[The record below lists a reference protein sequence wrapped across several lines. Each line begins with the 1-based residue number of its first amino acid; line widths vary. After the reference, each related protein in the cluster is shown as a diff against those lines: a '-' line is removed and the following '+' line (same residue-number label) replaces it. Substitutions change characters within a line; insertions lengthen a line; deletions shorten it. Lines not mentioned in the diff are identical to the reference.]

1 MEQHLEPA
9 EGVITSPFDA
19 IKHTSPEGAE
29 YWSARELM
37 PLMGY
42 GKWQSFEVPLKRAMK
57 SAENQGQT
65 SAFTRSRKRVQAGDG
80 STERVD
86 FHLTR
91 FAAYLVAM
99 NGDPNKPKVAAAQA
113 YFATRTR
120 EAEVTEQRLAL
131 PQTYAEALRELAT
144 TYEQKTALE
153 TQNTALENE
162 NRALT
167 GGDGITIR
175 QFIKTYFTAPNERAF
190 FEWFYYHGYLI
201 DGRQYND
208 DGTSA
213 RSGSGPKTRWDHQHP
228 TYIGREYF
236 KLVPTGT
243 KKYGGARA
251 KVIPE
256 KALNL
261 VQLLL
266 KAKDLPTQMTK
277 NGQTALDQ
285 YTNPG
290 QLHVV

>member
-1 MEQHLEPA
+1 MSELIPLTNHNGIQAVMGRDLHTFLKIGKDYSTWFKDMTEYGFVAGQDFSPIS
-9 EGVITSPFDA
+9 GKTSP
-19 IKHTSPEGAE
+19 
-29 YWSARELM
+29 
-37 PLMGY
+37 
-42 GKWQSFEVPLKRAMK
+42 
-57 SAENQGQT
+57 
-65 SAFTRSRKRVQAGDG
+65 AGGRPRIDHIVKLDMAKEI
-80 STERVD
+80 SMIQRTER
-86 FHLTR
+86 
-91 FAAYLVAM
+91 
-99 NGDPNKPKVAAAQA
+99 GKQA
-113 YFATRTR
+113 RQYFLECERKAKQKSTP
-120 EAEVTEQRLAL
+120 AL

-153 TQNTALENE
+153 AQNTALKTE

-213 RSGSGPKTRWDHQHP
+213 RYNNGPKHRWDHQHP
-228 TYIGREYF
+228 TYIGRAYF

-277 NGQTALDQ
+277 NGQTAYDQ

-290 QLHVV
+290 QLHAI

>member
-1 MEQHLEPA
+1 MNNHPMPVN
-9 EGVITSPFDA
+9 GSSTSPFDA
-19 IKHTSPEGAE
+19 IKHTSPEGTE
-29 YWSARELM
+29 FWSARELM

-42 GKWQSFEVPLKRAMK
+42 KAWREFKVPLNRAMK
-57 SAENQGQT
+57 SAEVQGFNVT
-65 SAFTRSRKRVQAGDG
+65 SNFGESPEITATRPR
-80 STERVD
+80 ENL
-86 FHLTR
+86 HLTR

-99 NGDPNKPKVAAAQA
+99 NGDPNKTEVAAAQA

-120 EAEVTEQRLAL
+120 EAETRPATPAL
-131 PQTYAEALRELAT
+131 PQDYAEALRELAT

-153 TQNTALENE
+153 AQNTALKTE

-167 GGDGITIR
+167 GGNGITIR

-208 DGTSA
+208 DGTPA
-213 RSGSGPKTRWDHQHP
+213 RYNNGPKHRWDHQHP
-228 TYIGREYF
+228 TYIGRAYF

-277 NGQTALDQ
+277 QGQAAYDQ

-290 QLHVV
+290 QLHVI

>member
-1 MEQHLEPA
+1 MSELIPLTHHNGIQAVMGRDLYNFLEVKEQYA
-9 EGVITSPFDA
+9 DWMKRMV
-19 IKHTSPEGAE
+19 
-29 YWSARELM
+29 
-37 PLMGY
+37 GY
-42 GKWQSFEVPLKRAMK
+42 G
-57 SAENQGQT
+57 
-65 SAFTRSRKRVQAGDG
+65 FTEGTDYVSQKPEAGANRGFIPGGNRVDHIVTLDMAKEISMIQR
-80 STERVD
+80 TER
-86 FHLTR
+86 
-91 FAAYLVAM
+91 
-99 NGDPNKPKVAAAQA
+99 GKQA
-113 YFATRTR
+113 RQYFLECERKAKQKSTP
-120 EAEVTEQRLAL
+120 AL

-153 TQNTALENE
+153 AQNTALKTE

-167 GGDGITIR
+167 GGEGITIR

-201 DGRQYND
+201 DGRQYNE

-213 RSGSGPKTRWDHQHP
+213 RSGSGPKHRWDHQHP
-228 TYIGREYF
+228 TYIGRAYF

-277 NGQTALDQ
+277 QGQAAYDQ

-290 QLHVV
+290 QLHAI

>member
-1 MEQHLEPA
+1 MNNHPMPVN
-9 EGVITSPFDA
+9 GSNISPFDA

-42 GKWQSFEVPLKRAMK
+42 PRWNEFKVPLERAMK
-57 SAENQGQT
+57 SAEVQSNRVEDLFRV
-65 SAFTRSRKRVQAGDG
+65 SAKKSGGRPRG
-80 STERVD
+80 D

-120 EAEVTEQRLAL
+120 EAEVTEQRMPL

-144 TYEQKTALE
+144 TVEARTLLE
-153 TQNTALENE
+153 AQNTALQTE

-167 GGDGITIR
+167 GGNGITIR
-175 QFIKTYFTAPNERAF
+175 AFIKTYFTAPNERAF

-201 DGRQYND
+201 DGRQYNE

-243 KKYGGARA
+243 KNYGGARA

-277 NGQTALDQ
+277 QGQTALDQ

-290 QLHVV
+290 QLHAI

>member
-1 MEQHLEPA
+1 MNELIPIQDHDGLCAVMGRDLHAFLEVSERYTQWFSRME
-9 EGVITSPFDA
+9 
-19 IKHTSPEGAE
+19 E
-29 YWSARELM
+29 YGFTAGQDFIRETGKSTGGRPCQDHIISLDMAKEISMIQRTDKGKQARQYFIEC
-37 PLMGY
+37 
-42 GKWQSFEVPLKRAMK
+42 E
-57 SAENQGQT
+57 
-65 SAFTRSRKRVQAGDG
+65 RKAKQKAV
-80 STERVD
+80 
-86 FHLTR
+86 
-91 FAAYLVAM
+91 
-99 NGDPNKPKVAAAQA
+99 
-113 YFATRTR
+113 
-120 EAEVTEQRLAL
+120 LAL

-144 TYEQKTALE
+144 TVEARTLLE
-153 TQNTALENE
+153 AQNTALQTE

-167 GGDGITIR
+167 GGNGITIR
-175 QFIKTYFTAPNERAF
+175 AFIKTYFTAPNERAF